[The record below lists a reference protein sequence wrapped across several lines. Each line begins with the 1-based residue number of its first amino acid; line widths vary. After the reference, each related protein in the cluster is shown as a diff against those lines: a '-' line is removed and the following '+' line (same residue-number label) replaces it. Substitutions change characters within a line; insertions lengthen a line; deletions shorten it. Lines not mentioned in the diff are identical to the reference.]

1 MFYDQTEQAVLTEL
15 ATSRHDGLTKQTAEA
30 RLREKGP
37 NQLNVDQT
45 QSAWLIF
52 VKSLKEPLVII
63 LWIAVG
69 LALLSASYDLWVLQD
84 TKHGFGGLAEAGVI
98 FAVIMINAGLT
109 YWQGAKAR
117 RSLAALQSLAAHQ
130 VSVLRDGNWQKIA
143 AEALVPG
150 DIVEVKLGDFIEGDL
165 RWLAV
170 HELQLNESHLT
181 GESEPVAKTVAA
193 LADETTLAE
202 RTNMGFAG
210 SSVTNGSGLGV
221 VTATGMA
228 TELGQIAQM
237 LQAAQPKPTPIE
249 QTVARL
255 TRQLMLVALGVVVLS
270 LSYDLGKEWLTTGQ
284 LTLTGL
290 MANISGAIALAVAAI
305 PDALP
310 VVLSIVLTIGAR
322 LLAQQKGLI
331 KALNSVE
338 TLGAT
343 TIVASDKTG
352 TLTKNEMTVT
362 HFWANGQTYTVEGNG
377 YDPVGELEA
386 TTGVTD
392 PAAYQA
398 LMQSAVLNNG
408 ASLQQDTAQRWQPF
422 GNPTDIALM
431 VLGEKAGYNQAAL
444 QQDFEICRVLPFDS
458 TRKMMS
464 TVVRHHQQYWL
475 LTKGAPDVLL
485 ERADHVQWQP
495 DQQKPMAAVKATLTQ
510 QIANYGQQALRT
522 LAVAQR
528 PLTAEAALNGD
539 PADLEQQLTLLGILG
554 IIDPPRPEVKASVA
568 ILKQA
573 GVKVVMITGDH
584 ATTAQAIAYQLGII
598 DTPTAPV
605 ITGPAL
611 EAATD
616 AELTSLVQE
625 TCVYARVTPQHKQ
638 RIVQAMQAQQ
648 EVVAMT
654 GDGVND
660 APALR
665 SADIGI
671 AMGING
677 TEVTKDAADLIL
689 LDDQFTTIEHSV
701 AAGRRIFANI
711 KNFMRQ
717 ELTTNVAEVLALLLT
732 TFLITQP
739 IGHVSAMTPTLTTIM
754 VLWVNMISDS
764 LPSLA
769 LGYDQP
775 EQALMQVP
783 PRNVQQ
789 SILADH
795 LLSRVLIRGGVM
807 GGMVFGAFL
816 WAAQAGLSTA
826 EAQTV
831 AFLTLV
837 FGQLWHVFDAR
848 SQRSLFRRNPF
859 QNRYLVAMVLFAGIA
874 SVTVTLVPFCN
885 TLMGT
890 RPLSSGLY
898 LAVFLLPALPTFL
911 LSGLKEIFR
920 IEWW

>member
-1 MFYDQTEQAVLTEL
+1 MFYTQTDQAVLTKL
-15 ATSRHDGLTKQTAEA
+15 ATSRQNGLTKQTAEQ

-45 QSAWLIF
+45 PSAWLIF
-52 VKSLKEPLVII
+52 LKSLKEPLVII
-63 LWIAVG
+63 LWVAVG

-84 TKHGFGGLAEAGVI
+84 RAHGLGALAEAGVI

-109 YWQGAKAR
+109 YWQGAKAQ
-117 RSLAALQSLAAHQ
+117 RSLAALQTLAAHQ

-143 AEALVPG
+143 AETLVPG

-181 GESEPVAKTVAA
+181 GESEPVAKTVAT
-193 LADETTLAE
+193 LTQETTLAE
-202 RTNMGFAG
+202 QTNMGFAG
-210 SSVTNGSGLGV
+210 SSVTNGSGIGV
-221 VTATGMA
+221 VTATGMT
-228 TELGQIAQM
+228 TELGKIAQM
-237 LQAAQPKPTPIE
+237 LQAAKPKPTPIE
-249 QTVARL
+249 QTVTHL
-255 TRQLMLVALGVVVLS
+255 TRQLMVVALGVVLLS
-270 LSYDLGKEWLTTGQ
+270 LSYDLGKEWVTTGQ
-284 LTLTGL
+284 LTVTGL

-322 LLAQQKGLI
+322 LLARQKGLI

-362 HFWANGQTYTVEGNG
+362 DFWTNGQTYTVEGDG
-377 YDPVGELEA
+377 YDPVGDITA
-386 TTGVTD
+386 TSGHTD
-392 PAAYQA
+392 PAIYRQ
-398 LMQSAVLNNG
+398 LLQSAVLNNG

-431 VLGEKAGYNQAAL
+431 VLGEKAGYNRAAL

-464 TVVRHHQQYWL
+464 TVVRHNQQYWL
-475 LTKGAPDVLL
+475 FTKGAPDVLL
-485 ERADHVQWQP
+485 QRADQVQWQS
-495 DQQKPMAAVKATLTQ
+495 DQRDMAQIKPALER
-510 QIANYGQQALRT
+510 QIAVYGQQALRT

-528 PLTAEAALNGD
+528 PLTADEALNES
-539 PADLEQQLTLLGILG
+539 PAELERQLTLLGILG
-554 IIDPPRPEVKASVA
+554 IIDPPRPEVKDSVA
-568 ILKQA
+568 TLKQA

-598 DTPTAPV
+598 TTPTAPV
-605 ITGPAL
+605 ITGPEI

-616 AELTSLVQE
+616 TELSMLVQA

-638 RIVQAMQAQQ
+638 RIVRAMQTQQ

-665 SADIGI
+665 SADIGV

-717 ELTTNVAEVLALLLT
+717 ELTTNVAEVLAMLLT
-732 TFLITQP
+732 TFLVTQP
-739 IGHVSAMTPTLTTIM
+739 IGQVSAMTPTLTTIM

-764 LPSLA
+764 LPALA
-769 LGYDQP
+769 LGYDPP
-775 EQALMQVP
+775 EQALMQTP
-783 PRNVQQ
+783 PRDVKQ

-795 LLSRVLIRGGVM
+795 LLSRVLIRGAVM
-807 GGMVFGAFL
+807 GSMVFGAFL
-816 WAAQAGLSTA
+816 WAANAGLSTA

-848 SQRSLFRRNPF
+848 SQRSLFHRNPF
-859 QNRYLVAMVLFAGIA
+859 QNRYLVVMVLFAGLA
-874 SVTVTLVPFCN
+874 SITVTLVPFCN

-890 RPLSSGLY
+890 KPLSGWLY
-898 LAVFLLPALPTFL
+898 LLVFIVPAVPTFL
-911 LSGLKEIFR
+911 LSGLKEVFKIK
-920 IEWW
+920 WW